1 MKNMLFVFI
10 YSFLLTHPMFSHN
23 PGITVDGLDYQ
34 LYQKHSYASGGW
46 CKKKDTFKKNTNNKI
61 EEKVLICST
70 KLNNRMDS
78 FLKWFHELCELQ
90 KVFNKEIFHKIGT
103 PYLIILG
110 GCYKTNK
117 SLIRWASIK
126 EIDRVPILEES
137 TLDLETMVLTIK
149 GKYPLN
155 IKTSNLVK
163 VKNCEMFDNLD
174 HYTDHI
180 KRKLQTD

>member
-1 MKNMLFVFI
+1 MI
-10 YSFLLTHPMFSHN
+10 Q
-23 PGITVDGLDYQ
+23 VDG
-34 LYQKHSYASGGW
+34 A
-46 CKKKDTFKKNTNNKI
+46 KKKDTFKKNTSNKI

-70 KLNNRMDS
+70 KDSNNLNGFYFSNGFMNYVS
-78 FLKWFHELCELQ
+78 AK

-103 PYLIILG
+103 PYLMILG

-174 HYTDHI
+174 HYTVHI
-180 KRKLQTD
+180 KRKLKSD